1 MVDSPLNAEKMRT
14 VLRADRLRVWREKHG
29 WSQRELARLCGLGEA
44 QVNKYENGQ
53 TDPSAKYLK
62 AVAEQLGISTDYL
75 LGLTDI
81 PHGQLGDT
89 LKPEE
94 RQLLDALA
102 AGDSPTLLT
111 IASEVLRQQ
120 SKQREIIPQG
130 TETDE

>member
-1 MVDSPLNAEKMRT
+1 MRT
-14 VLRADRLRVWREKHG
+14 ALRADRLRMWREKHG

-62 AVAEQLGISTDYL
+62 AIAEKLGVSTDYL
-75 LGLTDI
+75 LGLTDS

-89 LKPEE
+89 LKAEE
-94 RQLLDALA
+94 RRLLDALA
-102 AGDSPTLLT
+102 AGDSPTILG
-111 IASEVLRQQ
+111 IVSEVLRQQ
-120 SKQREIIPQG
+120 SRQREITPQG